1 MKQKRIHFLYGT
13 LQTIVFRFSVGL
25 FACLTGILFLSI
37 LCAMTT
43 LRTRMFKDPLLLLLT
58 CLSILAVLGLYLMY
72 ERRLIT
78 HTNKKI
84 QRANR
89 IFLIVG
95 ILLIQLFFLTQL
107 GKIDLTTDSFRIVD
121 MAAQMANSGDGIIKN
136 AVTDTAVDGYFA
148 KYSNNHFVVL
158 FLSQFF
164 RLVKFLGGNDFR
176 FWARMLNVVF
186 IDLSLLFTYL
196 FAKKLGSQKHADT
209 VLALLFVCPTTY
221 VWLFWT
227 YTNTLSLPFTM
238 GLLLLFLYTKDKQD
252 KLSNLFLGAPMGI
265 LAAIGFHIRP
275 TVIITVIAL
284 CVSRLF
290 FPKHTNTFYG
300 KRALAWCTT
309 FGLCF
314 LLSCYMLTSITTK
327 HLQDPART
335 GEFPI
340 THWLM
345 LGLSDDGRYNFDDVD
360 YTMLYETKEEKEA
373 ANIEEIKKRLS
384 SRSPKELFLLGCKKL
399 YNVFGDGADQYT
411 QQDTYQEHQ
420 TKWFEILYGSKNSL
434 PRLYCKMFR
443 LMEIFLL
450 LMCIVHIIR
459 TKDTSHYVL
468 LVNYL
473 GAMLFFL
480 LWEANK
486 KYNISFEWILLLL
499 SANGIHAISSGM
511 AHVANSQPRIRH
523 SLANHVTVNII
534 TATLLLLS
542 ITFLYSEKGY
552 TTEQFPTIKKA
563 VVIRTGKY
571 NDISQL
577 DATYKSFEQTFE
589 TGFSFDHLL
598 IRADT
603 DSSTK
608 HGIYSV
614 RLYDENK
621 DLLYRTTVT
630 ATDARI
636 GQKGLYIDF
645 PMVHSWDGKQHHYTL
660 QIERNSTTTN
670 FLHFKVMSYQAIDR
684 YESGNLFLHN
694 KSQSNLD
701 LAFTAYTSNNTSE
714 ISHDFYRRLK
724 LFFCIPILLLLLF
737 EHQKKEKSI
746 PYGTPSLWK
755 FHR

>member
-1 MKQKRIHFLYGT
+1 MKQKRIQFLYGT
-13 LQTIVFRFSVGL
+13 LQTIVFRFSIGL

-43 LRTRMFKDPLLLLLT
+43 LRTRMFKDPFLLLLT
-58 CLSILAVLGLYLMY
+58 CLSILAVLSLYLIY
-72 ERRLIT
+72 EHRLIT
-78 HTNKKI
+78 HTNNKI
-84 QRANR
+84 RKGNR
-89 IFLIVG
+89 IFLVAG
-95 ILLIQLFFLTQL
+95 IFLIQLFFLTQL

-121 MAAQMANSGDGIIKN
+121 MAAQMADSGDGIIKN

-158 FLSQFF
+158 FLYQFF
-164 RLVKFLGGNDFR
+164 RLVKFLGGSDFR
-176 FWARMLNVVF
+176 FWARILNVVF
-186 IDLSLLFTYL
+186 IDLSILFTYL
-196 FAKKLGSQKHADT
+196 IAKKLGKQKHADT

-238 GLLLLFLYTKDKQD
+238 GLILLFLYTNHKQD
-252 KLSNLFLGAPMGI
+252 RLSNLMLGAVMGI

-284 CVSRLF
+284 CISRLF

-300 KRALAWCTT
+300 KRALAWCAT

-314 LLSCYMLTSITTK
+314 LLSCCTLTAVTTK

-345 LGLSDDGRYNFDDVD
+345 LGLSEDGRYNFDDVD
-360 YTMLYETKEEKEA
+360 YTMRYDTKEEKAA
-373 ANIEEIKKRLS
+373 ANIEEIKKRVT

-399 YNVFGDGADQYT
+399 YNVFGDGSDQYT

-443 LMEIFLL
+443 LMEIFFLL
-450 LMCIVHIIR
+450 VCIVRTIR
-459 TKDTSHYVL
+459 TKDTSRYVL

-499 SANGIHAISSGM
+499 SADGIHAISNRLKHPVNRHGIR
-511 AHVANSQPRIRH
+511 QP
-523 SLANHVTVNII
+523 LANYGIVRVI
-534 TATLLLLS
+534 TTTLLLLS
-542 ITFLYSEKGY
+542 VTFLYGEKGY
-552 TTEQFPTIKKA
+552 TVNQFPTIKKA

-577 DATYKSFEQTFE
+577 DPAYKTFEQTFE
-589 TGFSFDHLL
+589 TRFSFDHLL

-603 DSSTK
+603 DVTSKQGS
-608 HGIYSV
+608 YYV
-614 RLYDENK
+614 RLYDEHK
-621 DLLYRTTVT
+621 EILYHTTVT
-630 ATDARI
+630 ATDSRI
-636 GQKGLYIDF
+636 SEKGLYLNF
-645 PMVHSWDGKQHHYTL
+645 PTVYSWDGKQHRYTL
-660 QIERNSTTTN
+660 QIARNATTTN

-684 YESGNLFLHN
+684 YESGNLYLQN

-701 LAFTAYTSNNTSE
+701 LAFTAYTNNYTNE
-714 ISHDFYRRLK
+714 ISRDFYHRLE
-724 LFFCIPILLLLLF
+724 LFFCMPLLLLLLL
-737 EHQKKEKSI
+737 EQRMKEASI
-746 PYGTPSLWK
+746 HTVPSLWK
-755 FHR
+755 FRR

>member
-1 MKQKRIHFLYGT
+1 MQFYGT
-13 LQTIVFRFSVGL
+13 LQTMVFRFSVGL

-43 LRTRMFKDPLLLLLT
+43 LRSRMFKDPLLLALT
-58 CLSILAVLGLYLMY
+58 CLSMLTVLGLYLIY
-72 ERRLIT
+72 EHRLIT
-78 HTNKKI
+78 H
-84 QRANR
+84 ANSR
-89 IFLIVG
+89 IRRGNRLFLIAG
-95 ILLIQLFFLTQL
+95 IFLIQLFFLTQL

-121 MAAQMANSGDGIIKN
+121 MAAQMADSGDGIIKN
-136 AVTDTAVDGYFA
+136 AVTDTVVDGYFA

-176 FWARMLNVVF
+176 FWARILNVVF
-186 IDLSLLFTYL
+186 IDLSILFTY
-196 FAKKLGSQKHADT
+196 FIAKKLGKQKHADT

-238 GLLLLFLYTKDKQD
+238 GLILLFLYTNHKQD
-252 KLSNLFLGAPMGI
+252 KLSNLSLGAVMGI

-284 CVSRLF
+284 CVTRLF
-290 FPKHTNTFYG
+290 FPKRTNTFYG
-300 KRALAWCTT
+300 KRALAWCAT

-314 LLSCYMLTSITTK
+314 LLSCCTLTAVTTK
-327 HLQDPART
+327 HLQDPSRT

-360 YTMLYETKEEKEA
+360 YTMLYDTKEEKEA
-373 ANIEEIKKRLS
+373 ANIEEIKKRLT

-399 YNVFGDGADQYT
+399 YNVFGDGSDQYT

-443 LMEIFLL
+443 LMEIFFLL
-450 LMCIVHIIR
+450 VCIFRTIR
-459 TKDTSHYVL
+459 TKDTSRYVL

-499 SANGIHAISSGM
+499 SADGIHAISSRLTTYLTNKQHGTRR
-511 AHVANSQPRIRH
+511 Q
-523 SLANHVTVNII
+523 LANDGIVRAIA
-534 TATLLLLS
+534 ATLILLS

-552 TTEQFPTIKKA
+552 TTDQFPTIKKA

-577 DATYKSFEQTFE
+577 DPAYKTFEQTFE

-603 DSSTK
+603 DASAK
-608 HGIYSV
+608 RGIYSV
-614 RLYDENK
+614 RLFDENK
-621 DLLYRTTVT
+621 DLLYHTTVT
-630 ATDARI
+630 ATDSRI
-636 GQKGLYIDF
+636 SEKGLYVNF
-645 PMVHSWDGKQHHYTL
+645 PTVYSWDGKQHHYTL
-660 QIERNSTTTN
+660 QIERNAATTN
-670 FLHFKVMSYQAIDR
+670 FLHFKVMSYQAVDR

-701 LAFTAYTSNNTSE
+701 LAFTAYTNNYTNE
-714 ISHDFYRRLK
+714 ISRDFYHRLEF
-724 LFFCIPILLLLLF
+724 LFCMPLLLLLLL
-737 EHQKKEKSI
+737 EQRMKEASI

-755 FHR
+755 FRR

>member
-1 MKQKRIHFLYGT
+1 MKKKCTHLYEI

-37 LCAMTT
+37 LCALTT
-43 LRTRMFKDPLLLLLT
+43 LRSRMFKDPLLLTLT
-58 CLSILAVLGLYLMY
+58 CLSILALLGLYLIY
-72 ERRLIT
+72 EYRLIT
-78 HTNKKI
+78 HANFKI
-84 QRANR
+84 QCGNR
-89 IFLIVG
+89 FFLIVG
-95 ILLIQLFFLTQL
+95 IFLIQLFFLTQL
-107 GKIDLTTDSFRIVD
+107 GKIDLTTDSFRVVD
-121 MAAQMANSGDGIIKN
+121 MAAQMATSGDGIIKN

-158 FLSQFF
+158 FLYQFF
-164 RLVKFLGGNDFR
+164 CLIKFLGGNDFR

-186 IDLSLLFTYL
+186 IDLSLLFTY
-196 FAKKLGSQKHADT
+196 FTAKKLGGHKYADT
-209 VLALLFVCPTTY
+209 VLALLLICPTTY

-238 GLLLLFLYTKDKQD
+238 GLILLFLYTKCKQET
-252 KLSNLFLGAPMGI
+252 LPNLLLGAGMGI

-275 TVIITVIAL
+275 TIIITVIAL

-290 FPKHTNTFYG
+290 FLKQTNAFYG
-300 KRALAWCTT
+300 KRALAWCAT

-314 LLSCYMLTSITTK
+314 LLSCCTLTAITTK

-360 YTMLYETKEEKEA
+360 YTMLYETKEEKQV
-373 ANIEEIKKRLS
+373 ANIEEIKKRLT

-443 LMEIFLL
+443 LLEIFLL
-450 LMCIVHIIR
+450 LACIVHTIH
-459 TKDTSHYVL
+459 TKYTAHYVL

-499 SANGIHAISSGM
+499 CTDGIHAIF
-511 AHVANSQPRIRH
+511 SQIKY
-523 SLANHVTVNII
+523 LVNKQHGTRRLLSNYGIVKVI
-534 TATLLLLS
+534 AATLLLLS

-563 VVIRTGKY
+563 AVIRTGKY

-577 DATYKSFEQTFE
+577 DPTYKTFEQTFE

-603 DSSTK
+603 NAPAK
-608 HGIYSV
+608 QGIYSV
-614 RLYDENK
+614 QLYDENK
-621 DLLYRTTVT
+621 ELLYHTTVT

-636 GQKGLYIDF
+636 SEKGLYINF
-645 PMVHSWDGKQHHYTL
+645 PTVYSWDGKQHHYTL
-660 QIERNSTTTN
+660 QIERDATTTN
-670 FLHFKVMSYQAIDR
+670 FLHFKVMSYQAVDR

-694 KSQSNLD
+694 KSQPNLD
-701 LAFTAYTSNNTSE
+701 LAFTAYTNNYTNE
-714 ISHDFYRRLK
+714 ISRDFYHRLEL
-724 LFFCIPILLLLLF
+724 LFCMPLLFLLLL
-737 EHQKKEKSI
+737 EQRTKESSI
-746 PYGTPSLWK
+746 PYGIPSLWK
-755 FHR
+755 FRR